1 MTQPIARFLAAAALA
16 ASLLTA
22 AAQNPAAALTP
33 PAPQPAWETL
43 ASAGLTLT
51 KGNSDTMLANLGVTT
66 AKKWTGNEISLGAN
80 MTYGEASGVQNV
92 NNYNAFGQYNRL
104 FSDRAYGGLKLTGLK
119 DDIANIDYRLTI
131 SPLAGYYFIK
141 EAATQLSAEAGPS
154 YVLEDLGGVSRSYAG
169 LRVGERFEHKF
180 SDAAKLWQTAEFIP
194 QVDRFSQYLFNFE
207 LGVDSAITKQVSL
220 RAVLQDNYNSQP
232 ALGRKANDIRL
243 ITGVAYKF

>member
-1 MTQPIARFLAAAALA
+1 MKQSAASCLIAAALVTTFWT
-16 ASLLTA
+16 AS
-22 AAQNPAAALTP
+22 AQNAPAPLTP

-51 KGNSDTMLANLGVTT
+51 KGNSDTLLANVGVTT

-80 MTYGEASGVQNV
+80 MTYGEASGVNNV

-104 FSDRAYGGLKLTGLK
+104 FSDRVYGGLKLTALK
-119 DDIANIDYRLTI
+119 DDIANVDYRLTI

-141 EAATQLSAEAGPS
+141 DAATQLSAEAGPS
-154 YVLEDLGGVSRSYAG
+154 YVIESLGNVNRSYAG

-180 SDAAKLWQTAEFIP
+180 NDRAKLWQTAEFIP

-232 ALGRKANDIRL
+232 ARGRKANDVRL
-243 ITGVAYKF
+243 ITGIAYKF